1 MKIKK
6 NIGRASLVSFVLV
19 AGTFAA
25 SAADN
30 MPANI
35 VNPVKTEVMREGK
48 ARAETQRMTGAEK
61 IAKQAKKAE
70 DLALILGKTK
80 ESVLA
85 DLEAKKLVSDII
97 KESGMTE
104 AVFFAKVR
112 ALHVAEMKSNLDAKV
127 ASGKMTQIEAD
138 KKLAQVGNHIH
149 MKMKQHG
156 VTGKHLK
163 DMTTAK
169 TSQ

>member
-6 NIGRASLVSFVLV
+6 IIGRASIVSFALV
-19 AGTFAA
+19 AGTFSA
-25 SAADN
+25 SAADVGSTN
-30 MPANI
+30 T
-35 VNPVKTEVMREGK
+35 VNHHKAGMMWEGK
-48 ARAETQRMTGAEK
+48 TRAKAHGMTDAEK

-70 DLALILGKTK
+70 DLALVLGKTK

-85 DLEAKKLVSDII
+85 DLEAKKPVADII

-104 AVFFAKVR
+104 ADFLAKVR
-112 ALHVAEMKSNLDAKV
+112 ALHVAEMKSRLDAKV

-149 MKMKQHG
+149 KKMKEHG
-156 VTGKHLK
+156 VSGKHLK
-163 DMTTAK
+163 DMTMVKAN
-169 TSQ
+169 